1 MAPTIEKKIKNQMST
16 NSKNKGNRFERTIA
30 KFFEDWTGYKFS
42 RTPGSGGWA
51 KAKDSF
57 GDLVCTDEKH
67 SRRFPFSIE
76 CKSYQEL
83 KFEHILLGVKSC
95 RILSFWDQALND
107 ANKAGKIP
115 MLIMKYN
122 NMPKGEAF
130 LMVDIEL
137 SKLIDKQPLKKPTMA
152 ISTENH
158 YFKVYM
164 LSDIKNID
172 YKTLYK
178 EARKL
183 LKK

>member
-1 MAPTIEKKIKNQMST
+1 MST

-30 KFFEDWTGYKFS
+30 KFFQDWTGYKFS

-67 SRRFPFSIE
+67 SRKFPFSIE
-76 CKSYQEL
+76 CKSYQDL
-83 KFEHILLGVKSC
+83 KFEHILLGTKSC
-95 RILSFWDQALND
+95 KILSFWSQAIYD
-107 ANKAGKIP
+107 AERANKIP
-115 MLIMKYN
+115 MLVMKYN

-130 LMVDIEL
+130 MMVDDR
-137 SKLIDKQPLKKPTMA
+137 LINLINHQESNLKKPTMV
-152 ISTENH
+152 INTQEH
-158 YFKVYM
+158 IFGVYM
-164 LSDIKNID
+164 LSDIKNIN
-172 YKTLYK
+172 YSLLYK